1 MPPAAKL
8 TVVTVVSKLSM
19 SMCKD
24 PTLYP
29 TPSCHK
35 FLGSIMETCHQLQLQ
50 LLEQLEVCLRMMLTT
65 GSSLVSMSQTLP
77 IRLVLLQGDP
87 REVADT
93 STTVSNLS
101 SSTSSPSCP
110 TCASFREDI
119 WECVVPI
126 LLHQPPLLLQL
137 QLLHQHLHQD
147 LHQTLLLHPEVVA
160 PMPSV

>member
-1 MPPAAKL
+1 
-8 TVVTVVSKLSM
+8 
-19 SMCKD
+19 
-24 PTLYP
+24 
-29 TPSCHK
+29 
-35 FLGSIMETCHQLQLQ
+35 
-50 LLEQLEVCLRMMLTT
+50 MLTT

-77 IRLVLLQGDP
+77 IRLVLLQEDP
-87 REVADT
+87 REAADT

-126 LLHQPPLLLQL
+126 LLHQPLLKPPLHHLHLLQ
-137 QLLHQHLHQD
+137 HQD
-147 LHQTLLLHPEVVA
+147 LHRTLQLHPEVVA

>member
-65 GSSLVSMSQTLP
+65 GSSLVSMSQTLL

-87 REVADT
+87 REAADI
-93 STTVSNLS
+93 SITVSSLS

-110 TCASFREDI
+110 TCASFKEDI
-119 WECVVPI
+119 WECVVPVPI
-126 LLHQPPLLLQL
+126 LLHQPPLQL
-137 QLLHQHLHQD
+137 QLQHLHQ
-147 LHQTLLLHPEVVA
+147 TFKLHPEVVA
-160 PMPSV
+160 GMQSVLVPEL